1 MRDAVRRFAREQIAP
16 NAARWDKEHEF
27 PRAALKGLAAMG
39 LYGIAIPEEWGGA
52 GMDKNSKRGQG
63 DDKGG
68 GQAGHRSNDGHGQ
81 SGSKTR

>member
-1 MRDAVRRFAREQIAP
+1 MGNQTSSSDIRTNQDPKRTPGRDDAP
-16 NAARWDKEHEF
+16 KS
-27 PRAALKGLAAMG
+27 
-39 LYGIAIPEEWGGA
+39 GA